1 MPTENNNKLKI
12 IAYKKNDFT
21 GKVGEYTLKFN
32 PSSIQHNYS
41 VSYDRR
47 QAFGSS
53 GSDNKYKYSEPETIS
68 FELIFDDT
76 IVLEQNDS
84 YEVDKDIKDF
94 KKLIFSYNGSI
105 HRPNYL
111 MLSWGEFIFK
121 GQIYKMNF
129 SYTAF
134 TPDGKALKA
143 KANVSFIQVISSKA
157 RLAAENKSSPDLTH
171 IYTIKEGDT
180 LPNLCNRIYNDPTY
194 YLELARVNNI
204 TNFRN
209 LKAGVKIIIPPLEK

>member
-1 MPTENNNKLKI
+1 MPTANNKLKI
-12 IAYKKNDFT
+12 TAYKKNDFT
-21 GKVGEYTLKFN
+21 GKVGEYVLKFN

-41 VSYDRR
+41 VAYDRR

-76 IVLEQNDS
+76 IVTEQDTS
-84 YEVDKDIKDF
+84 YEVDKDIKEF
-94 KKLIFSYNGSI
+94 KKLVFTYNGNI

-111 MLSWGEFIFK
+111 LLSWGEFIFK
-121 GQIYKMNF
+121 GQISKLNF

-143 KANVSFIQVISSKA
+143 KANITFIQVVNTKT
-157 RLAAENKSSPDLTH
+157 RLASESKSSPDLTH

-180 LPNLCNRIYNDPTY
+180 LPNLSYKVYNDPNF
-194 YLELARVNNI
+194 YLELAELNNLS
-204 TNFRN
+204 NFRN
-209 LKAGVKIIIPPLEK
+209 LKAGDKIFLPPLEK

>member
-1 MPTENNNKLKI
+1 MPTDSNNKLKI

-21 GKVGEYTLKFN
+21 GKVGEYVLKFN
-32 PSSIQHNYS
+32 PSSIQQNYS
-41 VSYDRR
+41 VIYDRK

-53 GSDNKYKYSEPETIS
+53 GSDNKYRYTEPETIG

-76 IVLEQNDS
+76 IVPEQDDS

-94 KKLIFSYNGSI
+94 KKLVFTYNGSI

-121 GQIYKMNF
+121 GQISKLNF

-134 TPDGKALKA
+134 TTDGKALKA
-143 KANVSFIQVISSKA
+143 KANVTFVQVIDNKT
-157 RLAAENKSSPDLTH
+157 RLASESKSSPDLTH
-171 IYTIKEGDT
+171 IYTVKEGDN
-180 LPNLCNRIYNDPTY
+180 LPNLCNKIYNDPTF
-194 YLELARVNNI
+194 YLELAKVNNI
-204 TNFRN
+204 ANFRN
-209 LKAGVKIIIPPLEK
+209 LKAGDKIILPPLEK